1 MDCGDD
7 MAAEGPSKEEFDN
20 ARKYLAKHHQ
30 ESVMRYR
37 DNLSRKLENFIM
49 EEQYGLNTQESY
61 IEILDNLNE
70 KDIRKVAK
78 KMVKGDRM
86 LSVYTER

>member
-1 MDCGDD
+1 
-7 MAAEGPSKEEFDN
+7 
-20 ARKYLAKHHQ
+20 
-30 ESVMRYR
+30 
-37 DNLSRKLENFIM
+37 M